1 MARIL
6 RSSAEA
12 EDVVQEALARA
23 WRFRSSCKT
32 PGSPEPW
39 AATIARNEAM
49 RFLKDRGSL
58 GQVPVELSPELA
70 DLRSSRDFESAALRI
85 DLDRALDAGTAQE
98 RRVLLLR
105 YREDLPTGE
114 IAGLLKIPE
123 ATARV
128 QLHRARLSL
137 RARLT
142 SFESNP

>member
-6 RSSAEA
+6 RSATEA

-23 WRFRSSCKT
+23 WRFRGSCKT

-58 GQVPVELSPELA
+58 GQVPVEIPPELA

-85 DLDRALDAGTAQE
+85 DLDRALHAGTPQE
-98 RRVLLLR
+98 CRILMLR
-105 YREDLPTGE
+105 YREDLATGE
-114 IAGLLKIPE
+114 IAGLLKVPE

-137 RARLT
+137 RARLA
-142 SFESNP
+142 SFEDSA